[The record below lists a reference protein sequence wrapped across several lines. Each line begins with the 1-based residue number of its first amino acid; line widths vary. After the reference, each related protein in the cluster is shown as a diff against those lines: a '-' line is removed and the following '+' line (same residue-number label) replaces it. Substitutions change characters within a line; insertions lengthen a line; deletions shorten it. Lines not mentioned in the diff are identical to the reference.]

1 MRYFTFTFRL
11 DQCTT
16 ALMCTSA
23 HWCVQ
28 PNSLLHSAKN

>member
-16 ALMCTSA
+16 TLVRTGASNRIRY
-23 HWCVQ
+23 Q
-28 PNSLLHSAKN
+28 